1 MTNLNNSVKLFN
13 GNIYHKRI
21 GNIDH
26 FFKNRINALLIDLK
40 KEDENIQEIIIAT
53 NFTKEGDATSTF
65 ITELVKDLNKKISR
79 IARGMPSGSEIEYT
93 DTGTLAQAISERKN
107 IN

>member
-1 MTNLNNSVKLFN
+1 MQASCGLRPQPSRCAAWGLLAMNSLYERCK
-13 GNIYHKRI
+13 
-21 GNIDH
+21 
-26 FFKNRINALLIDLK
+26 
-40 KEDENIQEIIIAT
+40 DENIKEVIIAT

-65 ITELVKDLNKKISR
+65 ITELIKDLDKKISR